1 MVQSTAHEESMARKP
16 ITFLGPLTVL
26 TRNRVTNRPKTWG
39 FVVMQAGANGLSLEY
54 DTYEDAV
61 AARRQLL
68 VGANAYQVP
77 SVKLLG
83 AIQQAMEQAKK
94 DALDVPVLSCNK
106 EAGTWKQGQESSD
119 K

>member
-1 MVQSTAHEESMARKP
+1 MARKP

-54 DTYEDAV
+54 DTCEDAV

>member
-1 MVQSTAHEESMARKP
+1 MARKP

-61 AARRQLL
+61 AARRQLM
-68 VGANAYQVP
+68 VGANTFQVP

-83 AIQQAMEQAKK
+83 AIQHALK
-94 DALDVPVLSCNK
+94 DA
-106 EAGTWKQGQESSD
+106 ESVWATELKSGGDSD